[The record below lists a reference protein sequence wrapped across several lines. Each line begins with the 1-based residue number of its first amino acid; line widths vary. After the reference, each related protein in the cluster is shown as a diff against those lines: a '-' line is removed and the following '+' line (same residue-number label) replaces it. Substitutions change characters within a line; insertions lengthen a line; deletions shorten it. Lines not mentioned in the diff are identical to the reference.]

1 MKMPGLTQCGQ
12 QPVRFAW
19 SCIACT
25 CRLKAASR
33 LWSPGARQ
41 ARAAMERL
49 RSRGPS
55 PTLNPLQRHCMHARR
70 VLPMHD
76 HARAAAAVGQR
87 VGHRRRQAWRKK
99 VDRCRLACKS
109 LDTGGEAVHL
119 PRPLHQRA
127 DKWTTHTKGRT
138 RRLWQV
144 LRGDEGDELGSVR
157 RSSTTPFR
165 CQSAHL
171 SGQRIVHCLVAC
183 SGSPGQG

>member
-1 MKMPGLTQCGQ
+1 MSAITSQRHSMKMPGLAQCGQ

-25 CRLKAASR
+25 CRLKAVESRRKAGPRGHGASSLKR
-33 LWSPGARQ
+33 
-41 ARAAMERL
+41 
-49 RSRGPS
+49 PS

-70 VLPMHD
+70 VLPVHD

-87 VGHRRRQAWRKK
+87 VGHRRRQARREK

-127 DKWTTHTKGRT
+127 DERTTRAKGRT

-144 LRGDEGDELGSVR
+144 LRGDEGDELGSV
-157 RSSTTPFR
+157 STAD
-165 CQSAHL
+165 CSAAA
-171 SGQRIVHCLVAC
+171 R
-183 SGSPGQG
+183 